1 MLQFSLPVSYF
12 KTSMICLC
20 VYVCIFL
27 IQAQFSPYSS
37 MSSPYDVVGGG
48 YYGGWYGDRSCPV
61 SLLSQLSSIV
71 STLFGYGQDYS
82 PYTGVFAGSSIGQ
95 SYSPLSA
102 ARGYQTTGNP
112 YNPTCPWP
120 LINGM
125 IAQIQTYVNQLQS
138 AQTGS
143 VSASNPF
150 PFTGVSPLSRGVP
163 GLPGLPGVP
172 FAGGFRGVKK

>member
-1 MLQFSLPVSYF
+1 
-12 KTSMICLC
+12 
-20 VYVCIFL
+20 
-27 IQAQFSPYSS
+27 
-37 MSSPYDVVGGG
+37 MSSPYGMVGGG

-61 SLLSQLSSIV
+61 SLLSRLSSIV

-82 PYTGVFAGSSIGQ
+82 ALSGAALYGGS
-95 SYSPLSA
+95 SYSPMSA
-102 ARGYQTTGNP
+102 AQGFQTTPLRGNP

-138 AQTGS
+138 AQTGP

-150 PFTGVSPLSRGVP
+150 PFIGGSPLSRGVP

>member
-1 MLQFSLPVSYF
+1 
-12 KTSMICLC
+12 
-20 VYVCIFL
+20 
-27 IQAQFSPYSS
+27 
-37 MSSPYDVVGGG
+37 MSSSVGRTWPVNGFG
-48 YYGGWYGDRSCPV
+48 YGYGYGDRSCPV
-61 SLLSQLSSIV
+61 SLLWQLSSIV
-71 STLFGYGQDYS
+71 STLYGYGQDYS
-82 PYTGVFAGSSIGQ
+82 AYGGAGGLYAGSSYGQ
-95 SYSPLSA
+95 RYSPMSA
-102 ARGYQTTGNP
+102 AQGFQTTPLTGNP

-138 AQTGS
+138 AQRGS

-150 PFTGVSPLSRGVP
+150 PFTGVSPLSSGVP

>member
-1 MLQFSLPVSYF
+1 MGRTWPVNGF
-12 KTSMICLC
+12 
-20 VYVCIFL
+20 
-27 IQAQFSPYSS
+27 
-37 MSSPYDVVGGG
+37 G
-48 YYGGWYGDRSCPV
+48 YGYGDRSCPV
-61 SLLSQLSSIV
+61 SLLWELSSIV
-71 STLFGYGQDYS
+71 STLYGYGQDYS
-82 PYTGVFAGSSIGQ
+82 AYGGAGGLYAGSSYGQ
-95 SYSPLSA
+95 RYSPMSA
-102 ARGYQTTGNP
+102 AQGFQTTPLTGNP

-150 PFTGVSPLSRGVP
+150 PFTGVSPLSSGVP
-163 GLPGLPGVP
+163 GLPGLPGLP